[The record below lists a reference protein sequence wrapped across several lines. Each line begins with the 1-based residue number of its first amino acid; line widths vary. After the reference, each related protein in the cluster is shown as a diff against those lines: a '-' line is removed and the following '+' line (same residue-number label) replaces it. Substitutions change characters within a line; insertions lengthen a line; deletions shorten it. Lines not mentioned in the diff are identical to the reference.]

1 MCIILIITCQYKSI
15 LNFLTESQMKSKPN
29 HIIPAG
35 FHRSIEICFPRHF
48 TLDGSASYDHIY
60 CHREGDGTL
69 SENLTIWDYKQ
80 AWIYKYTAISVL
92 LRTNSLSSSLVFTI
106 DDFWVLIFFSIY
118 EKWFDWLISLTFS
131 GTLIPIRLF
140 PVYTPNEFSAEWGYF
155 LRISK
160 KELKFYSCKP
170 IE

>member
-1 MCIILIITCQYKSI
+1 
-15 LNFLTESQMKSKPN
+15 MKSKPN

-48 TLDGSASYDHIY
+48 TLDGSASYDYIY

-118 EKWFDWLISLTFS
+118 EKWFDWLISFAFS

-140 PVYTPNEFSAEWGYF
+140 LHISIWAKWIF
-155 LRISK
+155 LRNGVIFLNNFT
-160 KELKFYSCKP
+160 KELKFYACKP